1 MNNLLTDQ
9 IEQWDRPLL
18 NVSSQKIMSK
28 HLKQL
33 ERLCTRTIKKM
44 NNVKQPCEAGK

>member
-33 ERLCTRTIKKM
+33 EKLCTTYKRTK
-44 NNVKQPCEAGK
+44 

>member
-1 MNNLLTDQ
+1 MINLTDQ

-18 NVSSQKIMSK
+18 NVVSQKIMSK

-33 ERLCTRTIKKM
+33 EKLCTIYKKT
-44 NNVKQPCEAGK
+44 K

>member
-1 MNNLLTDQ
+1 MNNITDQ

-18 NVSSQKIMSK
+18 NVSSQKVMSK

-33 ERLCTRTIKKM
+33 EKICTTYKKT
-44 NNVKQPCEAGK
+44 G